1 MVIKQVFDTFVWLMI
16 RGNVN
21 PACIPHLG
29 VDNTKEKKV
38 IGTDTTKTKEL
49 GK

>member
-16 RGNVN
+16 RENVN

-29 VDNTKEKKV
+29 VVNTKEKKS
-38 IGTDTTKTKEL
+38 DRHRYYL
-49 GK
+49 N